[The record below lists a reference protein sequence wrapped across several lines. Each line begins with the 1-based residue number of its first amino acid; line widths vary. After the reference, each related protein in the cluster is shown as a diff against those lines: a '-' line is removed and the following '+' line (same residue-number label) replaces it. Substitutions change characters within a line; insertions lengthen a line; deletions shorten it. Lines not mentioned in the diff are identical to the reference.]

1 MVETVLL
8 IPLGRVCEVMTKR
21 LMIKIAFY
29 DGIEVFFS
37 FFLNL
42 LIGDKFFIEFK
53 NAF

>member
-21 LMIKIAFY
+21 PMIEVAFY

-42 LIGDKFFIEFK
+42 LIGDKFFVEF
-53 NAF
+53 